1 MPDPY
6 GSDSFHQRA
15 GDVRTQRLIGFVG
28 QALIDHTTRE
38 ITVTNKN
45 PQAAQVTTMDVTGS
59 FSAGTERTFTI
70 TVGGTVTTVSYTSV
84 AGDTDLTG
92 VATSIVAQV
101 NATEAVRGFLSAS
114 NSGVTITFTGTYP
127 GISFTI
133 AESDSNLGTPSTTTS
148 AATADTV
155 KFGRA
160 IISTSF
166 DGASRLGGVPVT
178 TDFTA
183 QVVAYQIDNTA
194 AGALFVAKVT
204 IRGVTYVSDPVA
216 HSTNAAGTA
225 AAIATELNSN
235 VLPANSVLAGNSS
248 AVLTFTAEN
257 PGEEFTAELLSVG
270 SVDGQVSRNTAS
282 DVGPSTATSLARAMT
297 GVSIRDEHIEN
308 ITRGGDDPAYP
319 ANYGVRTLAAG
330 RIVVSNAQDPSY
342 GDAVYVS
349 TDTATK
355 GQFYNA
361 GGANLVYLP
370 PSVAEWDRNE
380 PSTQAQ
386 DTAVLRINTGR
397 VY

>member
-59 FSAGTERTFTI
+59 FSAGTARTFTI

-166 DGASRLGGVPVT
+166 DGASRLGGVPVA

-183 QVVAYQIDNTA
+183 QVITITITTASGGTFTPVIEINGVKYQGDA
-194 AGALFVAKVT
+194 
-204 IRGVTYVSDPVA
+204 VA
-216 HSTNAAGTA
+216 HNTNDATTA
-225 AAIATELNSN
+225 TDIATEINAIM
-235 VLPANSVLAGNSS
+235 PANTVVATTSS
-248 AVLTFTAEN
+248 ADVILTAEVAGAEFDALLIGAGAAVDAAKVLTT
-257 PGEEFTAELLSVG
+257 
-270 SVDGQVSRNTAS
+270 
-282 DVGPSTATSLARAMT
+282 GPSTATSLARAMA

-370 PSVAEWDRNE
+370 RSVAEWDRNE